1 MPAWNEAFKIC
12 PRVEFTGKKMLN
24 FEDAADL
31 LSNAV
36 GCQKI
41 SSDSAKDFLKASG
54 AIEVPGVSLVS
65 FRSIE
70 QITQSLRDEW
80 ITWPKKLRL
89 KRSPFFL
96 VSGRLEINLNPV
108 FLGDLGLGL
117 RGLAGT
123 LLHRW
128 VEELQCIPLGF
139 KELTPVGK
147 HGAVVGTS
155 PFVHFYIH
163 FKAIG
168 FAPKKGDWLRGQVC
182 EVQIQA
188 GLNVTLVGL
197 ANCHISSDK
206 LPKSLR
212 FCTETQ
218 RWLGLRDDEDG
229 EEPPKKLAVYVRVED
244 VELDKFHQ
252 SGKMFEI
259 KVRLGH
265 PEEDMPR
272 MLKEAQA
279 AEKLRAEKRLERLNS
294 KGKPGDSGAK
304 NEDAAASP
312 ARPEKREA
320 VEDATASSGSKKTKK
335 EAEAEEAMTSSAS
348 KKKKKEA
355 EEEEAMTSSAS
366 KKKKEAEEEEAMT
379 SSASK
384 KKKKEAEE
392 EEAMTSSAS
401 KKKKKEPEK
410 EDVVVNGNKLRGK
423 KEAKR
428 LEEAVEAEDEEL
440 VLSAK
445 QKRGAKS
452 KV

>member
-1 MPAWNEAFKIC
+1 MPAWNEPFKIC
-12 PRVEFTGKKMLN
+12 PRVELTGKKMLN

-41 SSDSAKDFLKASG
+41 SSHSATDLLKASG
-54 AIEVPGVSLVS
+54 SIEVPGVSLVS

-80 ITWPKKLRL
+80 MAWPKKLRL

-206 LPKSLR
+206 LPESLR

-218 RWLGLRDDEDG
+218 RWLGLRDDENG
-229 EEPPKKLAVYVRVED
+229 EEKPKKLAVYVRVED

-265 PEEDMPR
+265 PEKDVPR

-294 KGKPGDSGAK
+294 KGKPGDSGPK

-312 ARPEKREA
+312 ARPKKREA

-335 EAEAEEAMTSSAS
+335 EAEGEEAMTSSS

-355 EEEEAMTSSAS
+355 DE
-366 KKKKEAEEEEAMT
+366 
-379 SSASK
+379 
-384 KKKKEAEE
+384 EE

-423 KEAKR
+423 KEAKK
-428 LEEAVEAEDEEL
+428 LEETLEAEDEEP